1 MTLKMNTFDSEND
14 SPDSSKDSYSGY
26 YRNIKMSY
34 ECMIEVRSLERR
46 LRIEQIKNRL
56 LKNQIETDEAYS
68 IMLQET
74 AESLDK
80 EIDRLT
86 NLYRNESRIR
96 QFYVEQT
103 RILKAKMRKL
113 KFIPQRTQRT
123 AY

>member
-1 MTLKMNTFDSEND
+1 
-14 SPDSSKDSYSGY
+14 
-26 YRNIKMSY
+26 
-34 ECMIEVRSLERR
+34 MIEVRSLERR